1 MSCDGRR
8 DVPLASHGATV
19 SRKRS
24 RLCGAISKHQRK
36 REASEASA
44 VEASGNRAVQAYPTL
59 SSSPRLFP
67 PSLSNHI
74 VGPPPQRDFGSA
86 HPTWTASDAH
96 ACFAAQMHGAWRRS
110 DSSDPPSLPPS
121 HTSPQLAIGPSV
133 LAILPSS
140 PHAVHACFRAWSPHL
155 DPRADEP
162 LSPLTTI
169 VATRHLTKIAILV
182 PTYRAMPLPQHHSAR
197 HPSY

>member
-1 MSCDGRR
+1 M
-8 DVPLASHGATV
+8 
-19 SRKRS
+19 
-24 RLCGAISKHQRK
+24 K

-110 DSSDPPSLPPS
+110 DSTDSPSLPPS

-140 PHAVHACFRAWSPHL
+140 PTPSTPSTLVFVLGHPTSTQEPTSLFR
-155 DPRADEP
+155 
-162 LSPLTTI
+162 LSP
-169 VATRHLTKIAILV
+169 
-182 PTYRAMPLPQHHSAR
+182 
-197 HPSY
+197 PSSQRGI